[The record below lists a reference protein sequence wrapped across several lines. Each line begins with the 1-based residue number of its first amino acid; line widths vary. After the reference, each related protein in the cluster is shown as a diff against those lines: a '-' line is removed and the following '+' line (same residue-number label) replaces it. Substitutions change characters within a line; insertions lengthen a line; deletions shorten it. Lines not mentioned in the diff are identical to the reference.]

1 MIAEVRPYVKRCLA
15 LFISAVLLCAPQIN
29 GLLFYGSSSCAA
41 REKNIRAQADAPAF
55 SATEIKFIKEGRL
68 ITIGYR
74 VDQTPV
80 SYITDEGI
88 FAGLT
93 RDILD
98 DLSKISG
105 LRFAYRPCPPG
116 AVNLSWLETNHIRV
130 VAGVPFDTKTF
141 PETNLLL
148 SRPYFNNEYVF
159 MCRKNTAYDPNKKMR
174 VAIRAGMPCLE
185 KKLRV
190 TYPNFVVKTYTK
202 ADQAFCAAEIEDVDY
217 VAVNRWRA
225 QSFISKPRF
234 ANMEL
239 SVLSSVEY
247 PVAIGVLHYYVP
259 QKGVD
264 EWDSATFISIMNK
277 SIISLDAKRVAK
289 QAAAAR
295 DRGEEE
301 GGLLD
306 YVYRWQYPLCALM
319 ALGACA
325 AACYLARRKK

>member
-1 MIAEVRPYVKRCLA
+1 M
-15 LFISAVLLCAPQIN
+15 
-29 GLLFYGSSSCAA
+29 
-41 REKNIRAQADAPAF
+41 F
-55 SATEIKFIKEGRL
+55 SATERKFINEGRV

-74 VDQTPV
+74 VDQAPV
-80 SYITDEGI
+80 SYITDEAT
-88 FAGLT
+88 FAGVT
-93 RDILD
+93 RDIFD

-116 AVNLSWLETNHIRV
+116 AANLTWLENNHIRV
-130 VAGVPFDTKTF
+130 VTGVPFDRKSC
-141 PETNLLL
+141 PENNLLL

-159 MCRKNTAYDPNKKMR
+159 MCRKNTAYDPQKKMR
-174 VAIRAGMPCLE
+174 VAVKAGMPCLE

-202 ADQAFCAAEIEDVDY
+202 ADQAFCAAELDDVDY
-217 VAVNRWRA
+217 VAINRWRA
-225 QSFISKPRF
+225 QSFIAKPRF

-239 SVLSSVEY
+239 SVLSPVEY

-277 SIISLDAKRVAK
+277 AIAALDAKRVAQ
-289 QAAAAR
+289 QAAAPR
-295 DRGEEE
+295 KCGVEEH
-301 GGLLD
+301 GLLD
-306 YVYRWQYPLCALM
+306 YVYRWQYPICALM

-325 AACYLARRKK
+325 AACCLARRKK